1 MRMITCNMLPGV
13 KVTVGM
19 IRWHGWVQTAYPTNE
34 DKKIRF
40 SKQNC
45 VNESDPGN
53 VAFEL
58 YNQAVWD
65 WLEEWGQGC
74 ATGNTQRVKVAN
86 LSCISRLAKYPSS
99 EYC

>member
-1 MRMITCNMLPGV
+1 MQMTTCNMLLGV

-19 IRWHGWVQTAYPTNE
+19 VRWHGWVQTAYHTNE

-40 SKQNC
+40 FKQNS

-53 VAFEL
+53 VAFDL
-58 YNQAVWD
+58 YNQTVCD

-74 ATGNTQRVKVAN
+74 ATGNTQRVEVAN
-86 LSCISRLAKYPSS
+86 LSCIGHLAK
-99 EYC
+99 